1 MSVWRFVLAV
11 GLMAPTSA
19 TCWGA
24 NFLGFTENGTLMGWD
39 STNAQKITTALM
51 YPLDSNRVMSMDID
65 PGRPGLGPVLVNR
78 YPDHLNL
85 QRWGLNPLDLNTI
98 DDVYLPAA
106 QLAKLGASFGSDI
119 SAKTGRLRVVTNSG
133 LNLDIEMNE
142 FSAASATFNVLPEP
156 IFAIGDVN
164 EGVTPSISHIAYG
177 LDGSGNEVL
186 YGIVGA
192 TVVTFDPVDDATLH
206 TIGALTSDVPGTS
219 YSFGPTGGFDISS
232 NNYAYLVAESSVAG
246 GETIMFAFNPLTAH
260 GTVVPVAG
268 GEEVKAFAVV
278 PEPGTLLLAGLGL
291 VALGGAGLRRVK

>member
-11 GLMAPTSA
+11 GLMASTSA

-24 NFLGFTENGTLMGWD
+24 NFLGFTENGTLISWD
-39 STNAQKITTALM
+39 SSNVQKITTALM

-65 PGRPGLGPVLVNR
+65 PNRPGIGPVLVNR

-106 QLAKLGASFGSDI
+106 QLSKLGASFGSDI
-119 SAKTGRLRVVTNSG
+119 SATTGRLRVVTNSG

-164 EGVTPSISHIAYG
+164 EGVTPNISHIAYG
-177 LDGSGNEVL
+177 LDGSGSEVL
-186 YGIVGA
+186 YGIVGSA
-192 TVVTFDPVDDATLH
+192 LVTFDPNDDATLH
-206 TIGALTSDVPGTS
+206 TVGTMRDS
-219 YSFGPTGGFDISS
+219 SNFSEFRFGPTGGFDISS
-232 NNYAYLVAESSVAG
+232 NNVAYVTAESPRFG
-246 GETIMFAFNPLTAH
+246 GEAITFKFNPLTAL
-260 GTVVPVAG
+260 GTIEIAPA
-268 GEEVKAFAVV
+268 GEEIKAFAVV

-291 VALGGAGLRRVK
+291 AALGGVSLRRGK